1 MRPLR
6 ILALPNYALPVSS
19 ENFRFAGVLALT
31 LGSAAGIVAWVYDLP
46 IRDPEGFAGP
56 NYIRLP
62 LILLLAFLTD
72 VLPRTIRRAESL
84 GQVLRTFVRVTRER
98 WPIDHVRFALMGLG
112 TWYVT
117 YVAFRNL
124 KSFVPFVNPHLW
136 DRELASFD
144 RILFLGHD
152 PAVLLHQLLGTGWA
166 AHVMSFIYIAW
177 IVFVPFSLVIALVWS
192 RNVTGGAWYVT
203 AVAVDWVLGAAT
215 YFAVPTVGP
224 IYARPDLFA
233 GLADT
238 SVGRLSAN
246 MLADRQEVLADPFA
260 THAVQTIAAFASLH
274 VGIMV
279 TVCIMA
285 HLLALP
291 RVVRWGLWLF
301 FAVTV
306 VSTVYLGWHY
316 VADALA
322 GAVLGAAGVWIAAIA
337 TGNHVRGHPVHMSPG
352 DRVDVT
358 V

>member
-1 MRPLR
+1 MQT
-6 ILALPNYALPVSS
+6 
-19 ENFRFAGVLALT
+19 ENFRFAGILGVGLAVAVAILAL
-31 LGSAAGIVAWVYDLP
+31 VYDLP
-46 IRDPEGFAGP
+46 VRDPEGFAGP

-72 VLPRTIRRAESL
+72 VLPRTVRRAGSL
-84 GQVLRTFVRVTRER
+84 GQLLSSFVKVTRER
-98 WPIDHVRFALMGLG
+98 WPVAHVRFALMGLG
-112 TWYVT
+112 TWYLT

-124 KSFVPFVNPHLW
+124 KSFVPFVNSHLW
-136 DRELASFD
+136 DRQLAGFD
-144 RILFLGHD
+144 RFLFLGHD
-152 PAVLLHQLLGTGWA
+152 PASLLHQLLGTGWA

-203 AVAVDWVLGAAT
+203 AVAADWVLGAAT
-215 YFAVPTVGP
+215 YFAVPTLGP
-224 IYARPDLFA
+224 IYARPSQFTDI
-233 GLADT
+233 ADT

-246 MLADRQEVLADPFA
+246 MLAARQDVLADPFA

-285 HLLALP
+285 HLLGLP
-291 RVVRWGLWLF
+291 RVVKTVLWLF

-306 VSTVYLGWHY
+306 VATVYLGWHY
-316 VADALA
+316 VSDALA
-322 GAVLGAAGVWIAAIA
+322 GSVLGAAGVWIAAIA
-337 TGNHVRGHPVHMSPG
+337 TGNHVRGRPVHMSQE
-352 DRVDVT
+352 DRADVS